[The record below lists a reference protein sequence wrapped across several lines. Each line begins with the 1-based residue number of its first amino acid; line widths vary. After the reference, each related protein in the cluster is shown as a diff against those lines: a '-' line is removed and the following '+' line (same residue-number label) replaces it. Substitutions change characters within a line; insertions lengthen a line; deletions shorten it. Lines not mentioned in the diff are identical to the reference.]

1 MNCLSLSNST
11 YLAKFIF
18 LKGNTLDSLQVY
30 LAHLAYSEDARDA

>member
-18 LKGNTLDSLQVY
+18 LKGNRLNSIQVY
-30 LAHLAYSEDARDA
+30 LVHLAYSEDA